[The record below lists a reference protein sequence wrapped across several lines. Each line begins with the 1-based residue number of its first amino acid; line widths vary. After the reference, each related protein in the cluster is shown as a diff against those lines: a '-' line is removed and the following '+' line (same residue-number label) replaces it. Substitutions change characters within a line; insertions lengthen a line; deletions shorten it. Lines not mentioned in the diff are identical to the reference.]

1 MSNTPGDQETASESA
16 REPYTLRACHDGNP
30 EGLRGGGTPPP
41 RPLDKL
47 PSPVS
52 TVERAPSRLR
62 TTRSYW
68 APRSRAHGAKVPGEP
83 GSFCC
88 AGEGGSVR
96 GGATWREPEQPR
108 GASTGQCEGKW
119 TVRMEQTV
127 TAHSLSSEDLE
138 CMREGHT
145 GRWGGGAAAPCRT
158 LRPRGRRPSRDRP
171 LTRLGTTNTL
181 RDLQGSCRRA
191 SPQRGRSRGD
201 SAADGAACPESGCPG
216 KEHCGSMYHYC
227 NSSLLLCR

>member
-1 MSNTPGDQETASESA
+1 MTGTQK
-16 REPYTLRACHDGNP
+16 ACEEEAH
-30 EGLRGGGTPPP
+30 P
-41 RPLDKL
+41 RPD
-47 PSPVS
+47 PSTSSRHPS
-52 TVERAPSRLR
+52 ALLRAPSRLR